1 MYAASKFIKKSDYL
15 AAILISAALL
25 LAIQPRLNFGFNS
38 GHMDEYDYLF
48 AGKMLLLGIEWPT
61 HTYIFGAD
69 FNWYPFAG
77 LDFFTNNLSATR
89 VVSLLWGVL
98 SLIGMFQF
106 TKALWNNRFA
116 AASSTALLS
125 VEAAHIYTSK
135 YISYDIVSFCLFVWS
150 LYFILI
156 ALSEKNAKNRWLL
169 AGSTLIALAV
179 LSKYI
184 VVLYLPLIAAAAFY
198 INVKRALIGTLLVT
212 SIIGL
217 YVLTWKNDLSIL
229 LSVQLSDTHTNN
241 SHIGDILERVLA
253 QQLILYGLLAIAI
266 ALIAQMARKKYVVA
280 IALIVFS
287 LPMIFY
293 HLYSENLISLYKHL
307 VYNSIFLIPI
317 IAYAF
322 ALLVEHVKSFW
333 FSGVTGVAVIVCF
346 AFYNNTQLT
355 GMEQGFPNSSAMLNT
370 LPSVKKSDS
379 VLSENPY
386 LFRYHLHNKLS
397 QDNIKESNWFDNNRD
412 GIIESTDIEQAIWD
426 RKFEYVYLNDQVHK
440 YKNVQYRQ
448 LLEQRGYH
456 LLYNSAY
463 KISDKLTNNTEGHL
477 TLYKRSP
484 LAKTAKAKATATA
497 TAKAPANN
505 DHHD

>member
-1 MYAASKFIKKSDYL
+1 MNAASKIIRKSDYL
-15 AAILISAALL
+15 VAILIGAALL

-48 AGKMLLLGIEWPT
+48 AGKMLLLDIEWPT

-77 LDFFTNNLSATR
+77 LDFFTNSLSATR
-89 VVSLLWGVL
+89 AVSFLWGAL
-98 SLIGMFQF
+98 SLVGMYQF
-106 TKALWNNRFA
+106 TNALWNNRLA
-116 AASSTALLS
+116 ATFSTALLS

-150 LYFILI
+150 LYFIFI
-156 ALSEKNAKNRWLL
+156 AMTEKKLKNRWLL
-169 AGSTLIALAV
+169 AGSTLVALAV

-184 VVLYLPLIAAAAFY
+184 VVLYLPLIAAVAFY

-212 SIIGL
+212 TIIGL
-217 YVLTWKNDLSIL
+217 YVLTWKNDLSVL
-229 LSVQLSDTHTNN
+229 LAVQLSDTHTNN
-241 SHIGDILERVLA
+241 SHIGNIVDRVLE
-253 QQLILYGLLAIAI
+253 QQLVIYGLLAIAI
-266 ALIAQMARKKYVVA
+266 ALISQMARKKYSVSIVL
-280 IALIVFS
+280 IAFS
-287 LPMIFY
+287 LPMIIY
-293 HLYSENLISLYKHL
+293 HVYSENLISLYKHL
-307 VYNSIFLIPI
+307 AYNSIFIIPI

-322 ALLVEHVKSFW
+322 ALQVEHVKSFW
-333 FSGVTGVAVIVCF
+333 FSSVSGIAVIVCF
-346 AFYNNTQLT
+346 AIYNNMQLIS
-355 GMEQGFPNSSAMLNT
+355 MEQGFPNSSAMLNT

-386 LFRYHLHNKLS
+386 LFRYHLHSKLS
-397 QDNIKESNWFDNNRD
+397 QDNIKESNWFDNNHD

-426 RKFEYVYLNDQVHK
+426 KKFEYVYLNDQVHK

-477 TLYKRSP
+477 TLYKRSA
-484 LAKTAKAKATATA
+484 LTTEATA
-497 TAKAPANN
+497 NI